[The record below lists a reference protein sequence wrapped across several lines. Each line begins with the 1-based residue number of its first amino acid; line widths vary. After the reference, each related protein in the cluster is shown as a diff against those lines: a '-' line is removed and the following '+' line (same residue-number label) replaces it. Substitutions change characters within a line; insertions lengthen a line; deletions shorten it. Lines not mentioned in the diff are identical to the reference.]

1 MTDHKPL
8 TTILGPKRGLP
19 ALAAARLRWA
29 SLLSTYQYDLEFRS
43 TEKHC
48 NADGLSRL
56 PLDTMEG
63 EVDSLS
69 AFNLSQIDFLPVDT
83 KKLRQATRNDPTLT
97 SRVLMYLRSGWPSS
111 GIDDSLKPL
120 WNRQHELTIESEC
133 VMWGMRVVIPT
144 SCQAA
149 VLSELHTAHPGIVN
163 MKSLARVHV

>member
-1 MTDHKPL
+1 LSLIFGVKKFHLFLYGRRFVLVTDHKPL

-19 ALAAARLRWA
+19 ALAAARLQRWA

-83 KKLRQATRNDPTLT
+83 KKLRQATRNDPTL

-111 GIDDSLKPL
+111 GIEDSLKPL
-120 WNRQHELTIESEC
+120 WNR
-133 VMWGMRVVIPT
+133 
-144 SCQAA
+144 
-149 VLSELHTAHPGIVN
+149 
-163 MKSLARVHV
+163 